1 MLVLPLEWKT
11 LKRLS
16 KLTTHSPP
24 ESTTVCKSCPDP
36 LACPVLSL
44 SPCGL
49 FMGPSILACVYFWSN
64 PDTFLATRSCQ
75 SQAAAIAGQI
85 AGCALAKQIEN
96 CIFYEY
102 RTLAHVIHSPHT
114 HIHTRAHTRG
124 HRWQIKY
131 VNLQWKMRKKM
142 ANSNCKS
149 QQSKP
154 KPKPKPKAKRGSGK
168 RNKLIENQ

>member
-1 MLVLPLEWKT
+1 MENFKTAFKADHTQSARVDNRLQILP
-11 LKRLS
+11 RSPCLS
-16 KLTTHSPP
+16 G
-24 ESTTVCKSCPDP
+24 
-36 LACPVLSL
+36 SL

-49 FMGPSILACVYFWSN
+49 FMGPSILACVYFWFN

-85 AGCALAKQIEN
+85 AGCALAKQTEN

-131 VNLQWKMRKKM
+131 VNLQWEMRKKM

-149 QQSKP
+149 
-154 KPKPKPKAKRGSGK
+154 
-168 RNKLIENQ
+168 

>member
-1 MLVLPLEWKT
+1 MLPLQWET

-16 KLTTHSPP
+16 KLTTHSPT

-36 LACPVLSL
+36 LACPALSL

-75 SQAAAIAGQI
+75 SQAAAITGQI
-85 AGCALAKQIEN
+85 AGCALAKQTEN

-114 HIHTRAHTRG
+114 HTFTHTYVHT
-124 HRWQIKY
+124 HADID
-131 VNLQWKMRKKM
+131 
-142 ANSNCKS
+142 
-149 QQSKP
+149 SKLSMSIY
-154 KPKPKPKAKRGSGK
+154 SGK
-168 RNKLIENQ
+168 CARKWQTATARASRVNRNQSQSQSQKPNAAAENETN

>member
-1 MLVLPLEWKT
+1 MLVLPLQWET

-36 LACPVLSL
+36 LACPALSL

-85 AGCALAKQIEN
+85 AGCALAKQTEN

-114 HIHTRAHTRG
+114 HIRAHTRG

-131 VNLQWKMRKKM
+131 VNLQWEMRKKM

-154 KPKPKPKAKRGSGK
+154 KPKPKPKTKRGSGK